1 MGTVN
6 CMYNKEDKMKTIKK
20 FISIILCAVL
30 AFTAIPMAAFAEEER
45 EIVASGVCGAQGDN
59 LTWTLYD
66 DGEIVIRGEGE
77 MKFYHI
83 TPKAVENSTE
93 LVPPWYDYFE
103 DIRVITVE
111 EGVTGIGDDAFHFYP
126 RQYYR
131 VNLPKSLEYYYFGS
145 FTATHADNT
154 NLACCYA
161 GSAADWKKV
170 EKRSWT
176 GLRLNE
182 ENSEVLEIKYRDP
195 SYGWGI
201 SDNASDD
208 EYFDGEEPEIYC
220 VIQRHDSMHYGPLE
234 KGDTV
239 GLHATYY
246 KGEHTD
252 AKLVWKTQGDACTR
266 EITKYSAS
274 GAPIE
279 AEITAVTHGEFTV
292 TAELVAPD
300 GTVLCSDSETYSS
313 YVREDMTFRE
323 KAEEF
328 FKELIGMGAW
338 YAYMIRL
345 LTLLIGMSIFG

>member
-1 MGTVN
+1 M
-6 CMYNKEDKMKTIKK
+6 KMFKK

-45 EIVASGVCGAQGDN
+45 EIIANGTCGAQGDN

-66 DGEIVIRGEGE
+66 DGEIVISGEGE

-83 TPKAVENSTE
+83 TPRAVENSTE

-126 RQYYR
+126 RLYYR
-131 VNLPKSLEYYYFGS
+131 VNLPKSLEYYYS
-145 FTATHADNT
+145 NAFTATHEDST
-154 NLACCYA
+154 TLACSYA
-161 GSAADWKKV
+161 GSYEEWRNV
-170 EKRSWT
+170 EKRGWT

-182 ENSEVLEIKYRDP
+182 ENSEILEIKHRDP

-208 EYFDGEEPEIYC
+208 RYFDGEEPQFYC
-220 VIQRHDSMHYGPLE
+220 RIVEHDSMPYGPFE
-234 KGDTV
+234 KGETAGMHV
-239 GLHATYY
+239 RYY
-246 KGEHTD
+246 KGENTD
-252 AKLVWKTQGDACTR
+252 AKLVWKTEGDACTM
-266 EITKYSAS
+266 ETVKYSAS
-274 GAPIE
+274 GEPIE
-279 AEITAVTHGEFTV
+279 AEITAVTHGKFTV

-300 GTVLCSDSETYSS
+300 GTVICSDTKSYST

-323 KAEEF
+323 KVEEF
-328 FKELIGMGAW
+328 FEDIVGMIGT
-338 YAYMIRL
+338 YIYMFRL
-345 LTLLIGMSIFG
+345 LSLLIGMSIFG